1 MDTENAHMTKVNKGL
16 SPAIRNDISTLQ
28 RLLREAL
35 LLSLRRE
42 GKKDRPATR
51 LQLVADALV
60 DAAFKGDAYAANEIF
75 NRVGGKQPQTVS
87 REGRVRVTVH

>member
-1 MDTENAHMTKVNKGL
+1 MTKVNKAL
-16 SPAIRNDISTLQ
+16 SPAIKNDISTLQ
-28 RLLREAL
+28 VLMREAL

-42 GKKDRPATR
+42 GKKGRPATR

-60 DAAFKGDAYAANEIF
+60 DAATKGNADAANEIF
-75 NRVGGKQPQTVS
+75 DRVGGKLPQAVS